1 MKSRIHFFNH
11 NQALLVATLALF
23 IIIAIV
29 YTRAFRSDLPAPVWN
44 MQVSSID
51 SCELSL
57 ANHKGE
63 SPLDIDIARYQ
74 KLSQGTYNSNVYLER
89 LGWAYISKA
98 RSSFDPGYFKLAQQT
113 GLCLQHRDPNDLQA
127 QLLLGH
133 VLHQLHL
140 FKQSESIARVLV
152 ERRGLWLDFA
162 LLGDVLME
170 QGNLLEAEQA
180 YQVMIDQRPGPQAYL
195 RAAHMRWL
203 RGDLAGSLEL
213 MELAVGAIGEKNSEN
228 AAWAWVRL
236 ADYVRQ
242 AKRARLA
249 ESYIERA
256 LALQPDYP
264 PALFL
269 RGEILMSRGQYKQA
283 TKVLSQ
289 AVELHPSPLYQWSYL
304 ESLSQ
309 TGDEKLVA
317 QIEQRLM
324 QQGANLDRRSF
335 ALYLASRKQN
345 APLAL
350 ALARQELEVRQDV
363 FTLDSMAWALRANGQ
378 MTQAWKFVN
387 RALAEGTNDA
397 RLFYH
402 AGVIAEETGLSES
415 AVDYYHRALD
425 MNHLL
430 LPSERQDM
438 ELRITA
444 VSLRK
449 GDLVRSLTQ
458 ANHTL
463 TTTGE
468 I

>member
-1 MKSRIHFFNH
+1 VKSRIHFFSRNH
-11 NQALLVATLALF
+11 ALLIATIALF
-23 IIIAIV
+23 IIAAV
-29 YTRAFRSDLPAPVWN
+29 YTRAFRSDLPTPVSKI
-44 MQVSSID
+44 QVSSID

-63 SPLDIDIARYQ
+63 SPLDIDIVRYQ
-74 KLSQGTYNSNVYLER
+74 KLSQGTNNPNAYLER
-89 LGWAYISKA
+89 LGWAYIGKA

-113 GLCLQHRDPNDLQA
+113 GLCLQRRDPNDLQA

-152 ERRGLWLDFA
+152 ERRGQWLDFA

-180 YQVMIDQRPGPQAYL
+180 YQAMIDQRPGPQAYL

-203 RGDLAGSLEL
+203 KGDLAGSLEL
-213 MELAVGAIGEKNSEN
+213 MQLAVGAIGEKNSES

-236 ADYVRQ
+236 AGYVRQ
-242 AKRARLA
+242 TKRFRLA

-264 PALFL
+264 PALL
-269 RGEILMSRGQYKQA
+269 LSGEILMSRGQYKQA

-289 AVELHPSPLYQWSYL
+289 AVELNPLPLYLWSYL
-304 ESLSQ
+304 EALSQ
-309 TGDEKLVA
+309 VGDEKLVA
-317 QIEQRLM
+317 RIEQRLM
-324 QQGANLDRRSF
+324 RQAANLDRRSF

-345 APLAL
+345 VPLAL
-350 ALARQELEVRQDV
+350 ELARQELEVRQDV
-363 FTLDSMAWALRANGQ
+363 FTLDSMAWALRANGK
-378 MTQAWKFVN
+378 MTQAWKFAN

-402 AGVIAEETGLSES
+402 AGVIAEETGLPEF

-425 MNHLL
+425 LNHLL
-430 LPSERQDM
+430 LPSEREDM
-438 ELRITA
+438 ELRFAA

-449 GDLVRSLTQ
+449 GDLARGLTRP
-458 ANHTL
+458 NHDL